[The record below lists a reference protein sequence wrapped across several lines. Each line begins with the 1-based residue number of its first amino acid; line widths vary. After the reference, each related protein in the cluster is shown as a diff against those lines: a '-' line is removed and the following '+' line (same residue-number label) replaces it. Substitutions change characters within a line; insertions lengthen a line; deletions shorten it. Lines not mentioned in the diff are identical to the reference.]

1 MEIHI
6 NIDKLNISQ
15 SMEEKINCLVRCE
28 AWNGLKM
35 NTENKSDNRYVFAG
49 GQSFSALTKL
59 ALLNPRQVS

>member
-1 MEIHI
+1 
-6 NIDKLNISQ
+6 
-15 SMEEKINCLVRCE
+15 MEEKINCLVRCE